1 MDLFKYFET
10 TEGYGVLATADATG
24 KVDAAMYARPHF
36 MDEKTLAFIMAE
48 RLTHHNLQSNP
59 HAAYLFIEK
68 SPGYVGK
75 RLYLTKTREETD
87 SELVQQICRRC
98 DYSMY
103 GNRLT
108 QHVVFFRV
116 DQVLPLVGSGS

>member
-1 MDLFKYFET
+1 MDLTKYFET

-68 SPGYVGK
+68 GSGYVGK

-103 GNRLT
+103 GNLLT
-108 QHVVFFRV
+108 QHVVFFWV